1 MRPTIEAIG
10 SSGDCAETGSGNF
23 TFEEKLP
30 SSLLVIPLLGKGCE
44 WEKEDTHIVLVVS
57 HEGWFA
63 RARLALL
70 HVRSRGLRRDTT
82 WSSWGGGLEALE
94 GKSGNRVCLTFW
106 EEGRNVVSLQD
117 HIQGTEALG
126 GSEEQ
131 GRLKV
136 TDGRR
141 DRRNLPMS
149 VGEAGTG
156 AGRLG
161 GYPD

>member
-1 MRPTIEAIG
+1 MVE
-10 SSGDCAETGSGNF
+10 
-23 TFEEKLP
+23 L
-30 SSLLVIPLLGKGCE
+30 
-44 WEKEDTHIVLVVS
+44 
-57 HEGWFA
+57 
-63 RARLALL
+63 
-70 HVRSRGLRRDTT
+70 
-82 WSSWGGGLEALE
+82 GGGLEALE
-94 GKSGNRVCLTFW
+94 RKSGNRVCLTFW
-106 EEGRNVVSLQD
+106 KEGRNVVSFQD

-126 GSEEQ
+126 GSEEK